1 MAKGKQNHD
10 FKVSLASSDI
20 VFEVLISRGDIIY
33 NTPKFFTY

>member
-1 MAKGKQNHD
+1 MAKGKQNND

-20 VFEVLISRGDIIY
+20 VFEVLISRGDIY